1 MYADGPATS
10 SSSSTGVGSVV
21 VGSGGTLAGIGS
33 ALAPGRGGSVMVQSG
48 GTIAG
53 ASGSTL
59 TINGALN
66 LNTGSTAAFSLAQSG
81 AGNVTA
87 LIVDNGTLTVGSPAP
102 AVTLSN
108 STALSAG
115 DRFNL
120 LSWSGGPSFSP
131 TLFNLPSSIDGFT
144 ANWTN
149 STSNDLILTLTS
161 SGTTAYSFT
170 PADATTMPAYPANFG
185 SPTSFAV
192 QSQSSP
198 FGNYAGLQSS
208 VTGGTTGPGS
218 GAPLLT
224 QAGGS
229 TPLTATILAGT
240 NTGVYTSGQT
250 ANLALAWRTRTTFET
265 NGSSPPLPF
274 AGQGGLISNVLS
286 VTGMGTGS
294 QAPATG
300 SVQTD
305 PFALDMQYNPQA
317 IPGLGNLS
325 GNPLATAAEP
335 YAVNGAIYLAW
346 LDPIGHQGVSQQWV
360 NAVNGNFNSSG
371 SQLGAGAN
379 GADAKFGQDFQ
390 GSFNNFLSVLATDD
404 PANFPNGTTAAG
416 LSPQQLSLIL
426 GAYGVDNPLYESG
439 NGYYDAWAVINHNS
453 QFAVVPEPS
462 TLLLAALGLLGV
474 AGYRA
479 RRRTV
484 GVQPSGD
491 SSQPVAAG
499 TPTGT
504 G

>member
-1 MYADGPATS
+1 M
-10 SSSSTGVGSVV
+10 
-21 VGSGGTLAGIGS
+21 GT
-33 ALAPGRGGSVMVQSG
+33 
-48 GTIAG
+48 
-53 ASGSTL
+53 SGSTL
-59 TINGALN
+59 TINGPLN
-66 LNTGSTAAFSLAQSG
+66 LNDGSTAKFNL
-81 AGNVTA
+81 TA
-87 LIVDNGTLTVGSPAP
+87 PNSSTTGLIAVNGTLTLGTGTKP
-102 AVTLSN
+102 AVTLAN
-108 STALSAG
+108 SSSLISG
-115 DRFNL
+115 DTYDV
-120 LSWSGGPSFSP
+120 LSWTGGGLYP
-131 TLFNLPSSIDGFT
+131 TTAFNLPTTFPGFNLGWAT
-144 ANWTN
+144 MNSGGTN
-149 STSNDLILTLTS
+149 QLVLTPTS

-170 PADATTMPAYPANFG
+170 PADATTMPTYPANFG

-224 QAGGS
+224 QASGS

-240 NTGVYTSGQT
+240 NTGTYTGNQT

-294 QAPATG
+294 QAPGTG

-390 GSFNNFLSVLATDD
+390 GSFNSFLSVLATDD
-404 PANFPNGTTAAG
+404 PANFPSGTTAAG
-416 LSPQQLSLIL
+416 LSPQQLGLIL

-439 NGYYDAWAVINHNS
+439 SGSYDAWAVINHNS

-462 TLLLAALGLLGV
+462 SLLLAALGLLGV
-474 AGYRA
+474 AGYQV
-479 RRRTV
+479 RRRRL
-484 GVQPSGD
+484 
-491 SSQPVAAG
+491 
-499 TPTGT
+499 
-504 G
+504 